1 MKLCS
6 WGVAAVSPT
15 SIRNC
20 GGRSGFDT
28 RLGKSL
34 CRIRAPGELTLGELV
49 RAPGELT
56 LGELVRALGEL
67 TLGELAPMLRAPGE
81 LNSGELAL
89 MLTCPSK
96 PEAVDIWASLSATR
110 LTRSR
115 TCASQRVRI

>member
-6 WGVAAVSPT
+6 WGVAAVSPI

-49 RAPGELT
+49 RAP
-56 LGELVRALGEL
+56 GEL